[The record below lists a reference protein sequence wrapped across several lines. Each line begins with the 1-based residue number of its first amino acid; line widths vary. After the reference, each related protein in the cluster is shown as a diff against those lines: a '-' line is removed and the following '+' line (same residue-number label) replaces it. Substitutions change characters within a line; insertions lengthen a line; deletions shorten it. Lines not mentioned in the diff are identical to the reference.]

1 MCSESRKSTE
11 PRPTGFILAIILS
24 LPLLMSGCNTQ
35 PVKSEKSADFS
46 SLGDANAKLAYNTE
60 FPVASAQEAVI
71 KGDAAVAR
79 GDLERALFEY
89 IRALDLEG
97 ANAEVL
103 YKVGRLHAA
112 REDPRRAELAF
123 SWALRT
129 QPDHVGALLE
139 IGVLQV
145 RQRQYEAAREH
156 LDRALAIQPALPRA
170 CNALGVIA
178 DVQGEYT
185 EAQAHYEKALAY
197 AGQVPRYINNLGYS
211 RFLSGN
217 QSGAE
222 YAFEAALK
230 LDPTYERA
238 WRNLA
243 LVYAKQ
249 GRYDEAIEAF
259 AKMEELHKAYNDVG
273 FIAMVAGRS
282 DDANAFFEEAMR
294 LSPTYYE
301 LAQRNSQRLGVSRK
315 SGVTGN

>member
-1 MCSESRKSTE
+1 MYRKVDSAKKPKARAWE
-11 PRPTGFILAIILS
+11 LAFVAFLAVMIG
-24 LPLLMSGCNTQ
+24 GCNTQ
-35 PVKSEKSADFS
+35 PVMPENSADFS

-60 FPVASAQEAVI
+60 FPVASAQEAVTR
-71 KGDAAVAR
+71 GDAAVTR

-97 ANAEVL
+97 ADADVL

-112 REDPRRAELAF
+112 RADSERAELAF
-123 SWALRT
+123 SWALST

-139 IGVLQV
+139 IGILQV
-145 RQRQYEAAREH
+145 RRRQYEAAQEH
-156 LDRALAIQPALPRA
+156 LDRALAIQPILPRA

-178 DVQGEYT
+178 DVQGDYV
-185 EAQAHYEKALAY
+185 EAQAHYGKALTH
-197 AGQVPRYINNLGYS
+197 AGQVPQYLNNLGYS

-217 QSGAE
+217 RSGAAR
-222 YAFEAALK
+222 AFEAALK
-230 LDPTYERA
+230 LDPSYERA

-259 AKMEELHKAYNDVG
+259 AKMEDLHKAYNDVG

-301 LAQRNSQRLGVSRK
+301 LAERNSRRLGVTRES
-315 SGVTGN
+315 SVLGN